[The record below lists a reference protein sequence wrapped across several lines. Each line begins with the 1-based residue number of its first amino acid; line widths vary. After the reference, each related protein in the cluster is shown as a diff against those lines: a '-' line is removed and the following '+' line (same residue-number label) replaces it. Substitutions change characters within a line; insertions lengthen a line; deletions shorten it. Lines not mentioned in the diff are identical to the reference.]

1 MSELGWCHSDDSSF
15 LDLERSSKCP
25 TACFLRRLSSPCTL
39 THTSP
44 TFNHLLFSQ
53 YLIWLFVLLI
63 NLLLMIT
70 HACLKAWPS
79 AFCQANPEYVSVK
92 FVSTSRSLS
101 DQLVCS
107 NEWTTFF
114 TCHSS
119 AMLPSMV
126 MIFDCSCHPTLNDA
140 SMIRLSRPSD
150 FHRCGLRSNS
160 WLSGFYINITAW
172 KLK

>member
-1 MSELGWCHSDDSSF
+1 MS
-15 LDLERSSKCP
+15 
-25 TACFLRRLSSPCTL
+25 TACFLRRLSSPL
-39 THTSP
+39 HTHP
-44 TFNHLLFSQ
+44 HFSNFQ
-53 YLIWLFVLLI
+53 SLALQSVSDLAFVLLI

-107 NEWTTFF
+107 HEWTTFF

-119 AMLPSMV
+119 AMLPFMV
-126 MIFDCSCHPTLNDA
+126 MTFDC
-140 SMIRLSRPSD
+140 
-150 FHRCGLRSNS
+150 F
-160 WLSGFYINITAW
+160 
-172 KLK
+172 